1 MASRSKTTTRRRA
14 TCPPSSADHKAHA
27 FEASI
32 RIGFTMAEVETE
44 YGVGVSI
51 AGAGVYLATLFAGAP
66 ELDFEWFMRL
76 LRSTHDEL
84 VATKDRP

>member
-1 MASRSKTTTRRRA
+1 
-14 TCPPSSADHKAHA
+14 
-27 FEASI
+27 
-32 RIGFTMAEVETE
+32 MAEVETE